1 MSELD
6 IALEL
11 AKLHSIRG
19 VEFVRQLKMLT
30 NLSIFKPVENEKIF
44 SPQKQAIVTI
54 GHSFLMGPEKPS
66 LMVTKFI
73 SYPTPKEPKPPTIS
87 LRTRVSINCLI

>member
-19 VEFVRQLKMLT
+19 VEFVCQLKMLT
-30 NLSIFKPVENEKIF
+30 NLSIFKPVENEKDIF
-44 SPQKQAIVTI
+44 AAEASHRDDWP
-54 GHSFLMGPEKPS
+54 FLLDGARKAVAHGNKVYILPNPKG
-66 LMVTKFI
+66 TK
-73 SYPTPKEPKPPTIS
+73 TAD
-87 LRTRVSINCLI
+87 

>member
-19 VEFVRQLKMLT
+19 VEFVRQLVDQ
-30 NLSIFKPVENEKIF
+30 SQHI
-44 SPQKQAIVTI
+44 
-54 GHSFLMGPEKPS
+54 
-66 LMVTKFI
+66 
-73 SYPTPKEPKPPTIS
+73 
-87 LRTRVSINCLI
+87 